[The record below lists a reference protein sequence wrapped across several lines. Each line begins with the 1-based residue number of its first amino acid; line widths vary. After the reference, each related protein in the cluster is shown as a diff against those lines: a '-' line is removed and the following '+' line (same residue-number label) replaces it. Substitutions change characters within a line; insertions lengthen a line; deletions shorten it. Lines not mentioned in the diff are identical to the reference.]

1 MIETHTF
8 INLEK
13 PQIFTINDGAQC
25 ECHGYQIVTL
35 AFHKCN
41 HTMQINP
48 NFEGNYSSKITIFC
62 PFISFTSNK
71 SIIICA

>member
-8 INLEK
+8 INLEN

-48 NFEGNYSSKITIFC
+48 NFEGNYSS
-62 PFISFTSNK
+62 
-71 SIIICA
+71 

>member
-13 PQIFTINDGAQC
+13 LQIFTNNDGTQC
-25 ECHGYQIVTL
+25 ECHGYQIAML

-41 HTMQINP
+41 HTMQINQ
-48 NFEGNYSSKITIFC
+48 NFESNYLG
-62 PFISFTSNK
+62 
-71 SIIICA
+71 